1 MTKGQKEILKKTIKQ
16 INGGKIVMKE
26 EIEIVARYRRAD
38 ENERLYLFLQYSE
51 LRISFQAIDLEEYFI
66 NRAYISIFDQA
77 A

>member
-38 ENERLYLFLQYSE
+38 ENERLYLFLQYPE
-51 LRISFQAIDLEEYFI
+51 LRISFQEIDLEEYI
-66 NRAYISIFDQA
+66 ANRDSISEFDQA

>member
-38 ENERLYLFLQYSE
+38 ENERLYLFLQYPE
-51 LRISFQAIDLEEYFI
+51 LRISFQEIDLEEYI
-66 NRAYISIFDQA
+66 ANRDYIGVFDQA